1 MSLLDFSLKGSL
13 IAQGITTLIGASGL
27 FIKLEDK
34 DKILNTLLKLETV
47 VQIVEA
53 TFYVLVTKYIKK
65 LDLNAISKLRYV
77 DWVLTT
83 PMMLLSTI
91 VYMKYN
97 TDNVKSLGEFF
108 NNNKNQVIK
117 IVLCNLGMLICGL
130 LGEYGI
136 IDKFIATIIGFGFF
150 ACVFNTI
157 YKNYT
162 KQNKK
167 NLGLF
172 WFTTII
178 WSLYGVVYLL
188 KNLEKNI
195 SYNVLDVVAKNF
207 YGLFIFYEI
216 YSKRKLT

>member
-1 MSLLDFSLKGSL
+1 MSLLDFSLKSSL

-34 DKILNTLLKLETV
+34 DKILNTLLKLETL

-53 TFYVLVTKYIKK
+53 TFYILVTKYINK
-65 LDLNAISKLRYV
+65 LDLNTISKLRYV
-77 DWVLTT
+77 DWILTT

-97 TDNVKSLGEFF
+97 TDNVKSLSDFF
-108 NNNKNQVIK
+108 INNKNQVIT
-117 IVLCNLGMLICGL
+117 IILCNIGMLLCGL

-136 IDKFIATIIGFGFF
+136 IDKVTATIIGFGFF
-150 ACVFNTI
+150 GCVFNTI

-178 WSLYGVVYLL
+178 WSIYGIVYLL
-188 KNLEKNI
+188 NNLEMNI
-195 SYNVLDVVAKNF
+195 SYNVLDVIAKNF

-216 YSKRKLT
+216 YSKRKRT